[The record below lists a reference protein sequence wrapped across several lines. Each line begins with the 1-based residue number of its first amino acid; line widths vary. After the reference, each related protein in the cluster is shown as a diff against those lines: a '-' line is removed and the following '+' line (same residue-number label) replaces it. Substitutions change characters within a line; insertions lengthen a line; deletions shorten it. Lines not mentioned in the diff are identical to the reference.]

1 MQATFHK
8 RLTAGLVL
16 AWFVALLLVAGIAPW
31 ARAQVPDDICT
42 MVEAGSAS
50 HQGKGEAF
58 AHGGHTLDCALCAA
72 VFTPPAAGHALHAA
86 PVGPSVVPGAGA
98 ALHVATQAGSPLP
111 ARGPPSHS

>member
-8 RLTAGLVL
+8 RLTAGLVV
-16 AWFVALLLVAGIAPW
+16 AWFAAFLLVAGIAPW

-42 MVEAGSAS
+42 IVDGGSAS

-72 VFTPPAAGHALHAA
+72 VFTPPAAARGLHAA
-86 PVGPSVVPGAGA
+86 PVGPGVVPCAGA
-98 ALHVATQAGSPLP
+98 ASHLATQARSPLP